1 MFCFMENSSD
11 LHHDDSPNPSIER
24 LNTFVTSVKYIL
36 ASLLYEQP
44 RTILQIVA
52 KSTNIMAG

>member
-44 RTILQIVA
+44 RTISDSLQNLQI
-52 KSTNIMAG
+52 